1 METNVTVYL
10 IEKGTP
16 SAVKIN
22 IFKRINTGGLPL
34 SPQEIRHALNGAPVT
49 TLLKELAESKEFLVA
64 TRYKIPQT
72 RMADREYIT
81 RFFAFVLTKPS
92 QYVAQEFDLFLNEAM
107 RAINRMSD
115 EQRNDLAQALRR
127 SMVLSSAI
135 LGKYAFRKVYELNER
150 LKPINK
156 ALFEAWSVNFVSVTD
171 EKALALAERKDQLLR
186 GFVALMHD
194 RDFEQSI
201 TQGTGDVAK
210 VRLRFASIAKLI
222 SETTA

>member
-1 METNVTVYL
+1 
-10 IEKGTP
+10 
-16 SAVKIN
+16 
-22 IFKRINTGGLPL
+22 
-34 SPQEIRHALNGAPVT
+34 
-49 TLLKELAESKEFLVA
+49 
-64 TRYKIPQT
+64 
-72 RMADREYIT
+72 
-81 RFFAFVLTKPS
+81 VLTKPS

-115 EQRNDLAQALRR
+115 EERNDLAQAFRR
-127 SMVLSSAI
+127 SMLLSSAI

-171 EKALALAERKDQLLR
+171 EKAVTLMERKDRLLG